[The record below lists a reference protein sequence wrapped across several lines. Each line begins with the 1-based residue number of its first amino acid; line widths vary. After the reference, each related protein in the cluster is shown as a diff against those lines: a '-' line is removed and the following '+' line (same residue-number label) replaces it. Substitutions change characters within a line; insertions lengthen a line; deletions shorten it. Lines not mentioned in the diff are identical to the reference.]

1 MISLK
6 YSKIGDFF
14 RKRIIE
20 IIGLLIITLSIF
32 LLLSLSSYNPEDP
45 NFIFSGNQEIHNF
58 FGFYGSFVSDLFL
71 QSVGIISFL
80 FCLTLFI
87 TGALVIKSKE
97 LECVLKNL
105 FYSIVYIFLGA
116 TTISIYENDSFWL
129 ILNGNGGFVG
139 LYSRDFIFSFG
150 ELINENMVFYGGNF
164 FL

>member
-6 YSKIGDFF
+6 HSKIGDFF

-20 IIGLLIITLSIF
+20 IVGLLIIMLSIF

-45 NFIFSGNQEIHNF
+45 NFIFSGNPEIHNF

-80 FCLTLFI
+80 FCLTLFV
-87 TGALVIKSKE
+87 TGVLVIKSKE
-97 LECVLKNL
+97 LEYVLKNL
-105 FYSIVYIFLGA
+105 FYSIIYIFLGA

-139 LYSRDFIFSFG
+139 RYSKDFIFSFG
-150 ELINENMVFYGGNF
+150 RSINQDIKYN
-164 FL
+164 